1 MNCFPSKLATM
12 SMVAFALW
20 LAPLGCSQQS
30 ALESRMKEFAYSV
43 DGLADELAPRLEQA
57 RLSPKAERRMHKPML
72 LVK

>member
-1 MNCFPSKLATM
+1 
-12 SMVAFALW
+12 
-20 LAPLGCSQQS
+20 
-30 ALESRMKEFAYSV
+30 MKEFAYSV